1 MAIDLLGTIDARL
14 KQDAVRCREEKFW
27 IVKESRS
34 EDMIDQNLPNDA
46 CSVCLD
52 SRIDKS
58 LDRCHDCQR
67 ICVSP
72 RSWEN
77 NCTKSGKTS
86 QVTEAIT
93 NLEIVQQ
100 PLLNYLHDVATVDDL
115 HLFTHC
121 SLSSLMTRESAKK
134 ITLAL
139 GQNSSFSRGFDKI
152 LQVLLASLREN
163 SPIIRAKA
171 LRASRLVSLLRLIQR
186 FKLVQTAVEWRFC
199 YSAISARETALELVG
214 RHIVSYPDVG
224 LKKLVESIKDARVS
238 MRKRAIKIIRDMS
251 TSNANFSEFTTVCVE
266 IISRVNGEESSVQ
279 SQVSHSA
286 WERGPVLPTKPP
298 LGWTGYPD
306 EEAGQ
311 LSMAF
316 VVRRPQSTVDK
327 EQVIDFISKQVASYK
342 KIRRVAFVSSIT
354 ESTYMNPLL
363 KLQAK
368 HRSQKIRDIEG
379 QDMCLNT
386 RCTDTEFWLHI
397 QERPLHHRLLQ
408 YLSFCGFRGIVEVGN
423 IPYDVGLISA
433 LVERWRPETH
443 TFHLRIGEATIT
455 LQDIEIMFGMVVD
468 GSPILLEGFTD
479 LGIVARRQMM
489 RDLTGWE
496 PLLDCFSGIRRILVS
511 KLAAYVKELDDITD
525 DTPKIERFQVWAWE
539 RIIPLQPAPHPLGAN
554 HHEASAPL
562 ARKWRRGIVHA
573 NEARNILVIIRDVL
587 DHLIIEQ
594 HDNRNRITQEV
605 LNMYNETKN
614 MWDTRQEHIFEP
626 HHINNQLEYI
636 HWYCNYARMLIG
648 NLEHVVQRGYQHM
661 AGRHEALAMGHETI
675 YRMAQLILRD
685 SRATSEMYEFAS
697 EVARISLESM
707 NSAYLGTRL
716 SFAPNYA
723 PPTQSAESP
732 PVQVR
737 RQGHQSASTDS
748 TRQGRRG
755 GRRADSM
762 ADRSE
767 EPHDNFGLSLAAIA
781 EAYYPTFEFGE
792 PSTAVTD
799 FSREKTVGFVM
810 PPVVQYDFAQL
821 SEFHHASQSGMREF
835 FMNNSPFTEALSFS
849 DVARED
855 GLRRSTRP
863 HVPTY
868 CGTGSRQDHVGGQN

>member
-1 MAIDLLGTIDARL
+1 MNRKIMTIVQMRSGSREKYWEYSQYTYLQVLCVLLLQNAGLQSKDISVRSMAIDLLGTIDARL

-34 EDMIDQNLPNDA
+34 EDIIDQNLPKDA

-67 ICVSP
+67 MFSV
-72 RSWEN
+72 
-77 NCTKSGKTS
+77 NCTGIRGKTS

-115 HLFTHC
+115 HLFTRC

-171 LRASRLVSLLRLIQR
+171 LRAVSIIVKADPEDLGD
-186 FKLVQTAVEWRFC
+186 KLVQTAVEWRFC
-199 YSAISARETALELVG
+199 DSAISARETALELVG

-224 LKKLVESIKDARVS
+224 LKYFEKLVESIKDTRVS

-266 IISRVNGEESSVQ
+266 IISRVNDEESSVQ

-342 KIRRVAFVSSIT
+342 KIMRVAFVSSIT
-354 ESTYMNPLL
+354 VSTYMNPLL

-368 HRSQKIRDIEG
+368 HRSQKIRDIKG

-386 RCTDTEFWLHI
+386 RCADPEFWLHI
-397 QERPLHHRLLQ
+397 QERPLHHRILQ

-468 GSPILLEGFTD
+468 GSPILLEGSTD

-496 PLLDCFSGIRRILVS
+496 PPLDCFSGIRRILVS
-511 KLAAYVKELDDITD
+511 KLAAYVKKLDDITD
-525 DTPKIERFQVWAWE
+525 DTPKIEVWAWE

-562 ARKWRRGIVHA
+562 ARKWRRGIVHE

-587 DHLIIEQ
+587 DNLIIEQ
-594 HDNRNRITQEV
+594 FIWEPYSEEIHNELPVWCQRGKPIWMARVPLICGIVREWHMVDRVVRQFGYLQHVPGPCTHFHEQYFKHDNRNRITQEV

-614 MWDTRQEHIFEP
+614 TWDTCQEHIFEP

-636 HWYCNYARMLIG
+636 HWYCNYARMLIE
-648 NLEHVVQRGYQHM
+648 NSEHVVQRGYQHM
-661 AGRHEALAMGHETI
+661 TGRHEALVMGHETI

-685 SRATSEMYEFAS
+685 SRATSEMYGFVS

-723 PPTQSAESP
+723 PPT
-732 PVQVR
+732 
-737 RQGHQSASTDS
+737 
-748 TRQGRRG
+748 
-755 GRRADSM
+755 
-762 ADRSE
+762 
-767 EPHDNFGLSLAAIA
+767 
-781 EAYYPTFEFGE
+781 
-792 PSTAVTD
+792 
-799 FSREKTVGFVM
+799 
-810 PPVVQYDFAQL
+810 
-821 SEFHHASQSGMREF
+821 
-835 FMNNSPFTEALSFS
+835 
-849 DVARED
+849 
-855 GLRRSTRP
+855 
-863 HVPTY
+863 
-868 CGTGSRQDHVGGQN
+868 